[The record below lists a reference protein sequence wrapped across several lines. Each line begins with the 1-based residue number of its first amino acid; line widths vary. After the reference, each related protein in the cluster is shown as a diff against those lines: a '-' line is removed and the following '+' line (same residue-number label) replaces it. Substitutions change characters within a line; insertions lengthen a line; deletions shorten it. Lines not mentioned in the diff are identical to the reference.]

1 MKCQCEVITGCQDLT
16 QGLTL
21 VFCFI
26 YPVTQD
32 SREESITSLSTLG
45 NSVDPLYLVGVG
57 ILARPS
63 FTRAVECELSENQF
77 ASRHSLD
84 GKFLFIDPKY
94 VMMLYMYIVGAS
106 FILFLLFFLSLFE
119 FFVSLS
125 NIFGLKCRCNQFK

>member
-1 MKCQCEVITGCQDLT
+1 MCSVLFTQCLPSVLFT
-16 QGLTL
+16 QFTL
-21 VFCFI
+21 CFI

-63 FTRAVECELSENQF
+63 FTRAVECELNENQF

-94 VMMLYMYIVGAS
+94 VMMLYMYIVYAS
-106 FILFLLFFLSLFE
+106 FTLFLLIFFCPCLSFCFCVKYLR
-119 FFVSLS
+119 L
-125 NIFGLKCRCNQFK
+125 RM

>member
-1 MKCQCEVITGCQDLT
+1 M
-16 QGLTL
+16 
-21 VFCFI
+21 FCFI

-63 FTRAVECELSENQF
+63 FTRAVECELNENQF

-94 VMMLYMYIVGAS
+94 VMMLYMYIVAAS
-106 FILFLLFFLSLFE
+106 FTLFLLFFLPLFE
-119 FFVSLS
+119 FLFLCEISLAKNVEAS
-125 NIFGLKCRCNQFK
+125 NSNDFGSLFIVFRHWHSNKSL